1 MKHVVHKE
9 SQAMKTDDLI
19 CLWMR
24 MSLFALFLL
33 VMCVASPTLPVAR
46 ATEGALGNELVEVD
60 KTRKVLFVREQG

>member
-33 VMCVASPTLPVAR
+33 VMCVAFADK
-46 ATEGALGNELVEVD
+46 EGTISVSASDWASG
-60 KTRKVLFVREQG
+60 KVG